1 MSSFKNVM
9 VIGAGG
15 NLGPAILYALLHH
28 SSFNTTV
35 LSREGSS
42 STFPLGVKVLRANYD
57 SMDSLKTAFMGQD
70 VVVSLV
76 AGAVLGNQNKLIDA
90 AIAAGVKR
98 FLPSEF
104 GSNTTDARTRAIVP
118 MYKSKVETVDY
129 LKSKENEISWTS
141 IVTGPFFDWGLKVG
155 FLGFDAANK
164 VATLY
169 EDGTAKFSS
178 TNLHTIGLAVVK
190 VLENAEA
197 TKNQYV
203 FVSGF
208 QTSQKEILEVAEKVT
223 GGKWIVRNASVDDA
237 IKKGN
242 EKILRGDFSG
252 IEDVILGAT
261 FGPKQLGDLSL
272 AGLWNERLDL
282 VETDI
287 ETSVSAA
294 FAGRLVYE
302 ASISE

>member
-42 STFPLGVKVLRANYD
+42 STFPPGVKVLRADYN

-76 AGAVLGNQNKLIDA
+76 AGAVLGNQNNLIDA

-129 LKSKENEISWTS
+129 LKSKESEISWTS

-155 FLGFDAANK
+155 FLGFDAAHK

-190 VLENAEA
+190 ALENAEG

-223 GGKWIVRNASVDDA
+223 GSKWIVRNASVDDA

-242 EKILRGDFSG
+242 EKILRGDYSG
-252 IEDVILGAT
+252 IEDLILGAT

-272 AGLWNERLDL
+272 AGLWNEKLDL

>member
-1 MSSFKNVM
+1 MCIQKN
-9 VIGAGG
+9 ILIIIQAGG

-129 LKSKENEISWTS
+129 LKSKESEISWTS
-141 IVTGPFFDWGLKVG
+141 IVTGQFFDWGLKVG
-155 FLGFDAANK
+155 FLGFDAVNK

-169 EDGTAKFSS
+169 GDGTAKFSS

-190 VLENAEA
+190 ALENTEG

-223 GGKWIVRNASVDDA
+223 GSKWIVRNASVNDT

-252 IEDVILGAT
+252 IEDLILGAT

-272 AGLWNERLDL
+272 AGLWNEKLDL

-294 FAGRLVYE
+294 FAGKLVYE
-302 ASISE
+302 A